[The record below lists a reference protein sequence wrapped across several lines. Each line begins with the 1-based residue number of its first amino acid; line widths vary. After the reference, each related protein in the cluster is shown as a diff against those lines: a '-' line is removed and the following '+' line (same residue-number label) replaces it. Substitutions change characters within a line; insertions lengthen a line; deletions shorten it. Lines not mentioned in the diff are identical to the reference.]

1 MNTFPLEDKS
11 VIITGGLGGYGL
23 AIANLIVKRGGRVLL
38 ADVKPEVDLKN
49 SVEATTHLKDALEA
63 KTLMYTKC
71 DVTSE
76 ADIEA
81 AFNFAN
87 RELALPDKPVEVL
100 INGAGIVGEQN
111 WEKLYEVNIV
121 SILIFKKIFLKI
133 FKQYHFY

>member
-38 ADVKPEVDLKN
+38 ADVKPEDDLKN
-49 SVEATTHLKDALEA
+49 SVEKTTHLKDALEA

-87 RELALPDKPVEVL
+87 QELALPDKPVEVL
-100 INGAGIVGEQN
+100 INR
-111 WEKLYEVNIV
+111 
-121 SILIFKKIFLKI
+121 
-133 FKQYHFY
+133 